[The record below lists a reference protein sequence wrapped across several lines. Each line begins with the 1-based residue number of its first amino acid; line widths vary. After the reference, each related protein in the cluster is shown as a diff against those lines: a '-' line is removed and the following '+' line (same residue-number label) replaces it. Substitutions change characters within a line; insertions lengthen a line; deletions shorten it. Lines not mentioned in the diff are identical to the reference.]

1 MYGFAYD
8 FFFAFCIGCHIHF
21 LTKTPSPHVVIK
33 AFQDIKPV
41 VVIVVPLI
49 LEKIVQ
55 KQIFPILRTRRVR
68 ALTAIPIL
76 KQVVYRQIRNK
87 LYSSL
92 GGNFYECII
101 GGAAFNKEVEDF
113 LHQIRF
119 PYTVGYGMTECGP
132 IIGYEDRRLFAQGSC
147 GKAAPRMKVKID
159 SPDPQN
165 VPGEILTRGLNTMLG
180 YYKNEEATRET
191 LDREGWYHTG
201 DLGTM
206 DYAGNV
212 FINGRIKNMLLGP
225 NGQNIYP
232 EEIEDKL
239 NSMTLVVESVVV
251 QRDNKLVALVY
262 PDYDAMDQLGV
273 TRDKLPELME
283 EIRNELNKLVAP
295 YERISRIQ
303 LMATEFDKTPKRSI
317 KRYLYSN

>member
-1 MYGFAYD
+1 MPHPLPHQDPIAPRGHQSLSRDQTRGGHRGAPHL
-8 FFFAFCIGCHIHF
+8 GENR
-21 LTKTPSPHVVIK
+21 TKANLPH
-33 AFQDIKPV
+33 
-41 VVIVVPLI
+41 
-49 LEKIVQ
+49 
-55 KQIFPILRTRRVR
+55 RTRRVR

-132 IIGYEDRRLFAQGSC
+132 IIGYEDKHLFVQGSC

-165 VPGEILTRGLNTMLG
+165 QPGEILTQGTNVMLG
-180 YYKNEEATRET
+180 YYKNEEET
-191 LDREGWYHTG
+191 LTAIDEEGWLHTG

-206 DYAGNV
+206 DSNGNI
-212 FINGRIKNMLLGP
+212 FIRGRK
-225 NGQNIYP
+225 
-232 EEIEDKL
+232 K
-239 NSMTLVVESVVV
+239 
-251 QRDNKLVALVY
+251 
-262 PDYDAMDQLGV
+262 
-273 TRDKLPELME
+273 TRRHCHPHH
-283 EIRNELNKLVAP
+283 
-295 YERISRIQ
+295 
-303 LMATEFDKTPKRSI
+303 F
-317 KRYLYSN
+317 